1 MIQGSGVEA
10 TISWMIFI
18 LMCAVIAVKYPGLYF
33 LYYVLYMFFPI
44 YPCSKMMKEKS
55 HW

>member
-33 LYYVLYMFFPI
+33 IHVLPYL
-44 YPCSKMMKEKS
+44 SL
-55 HW
+55 